1 MRPIHSVGVVGGGTI
16 GTGIAEAVARAG
28 FPVVVR
34 ELTEALA
41 TRARRAVE
49 RSLGRA
55 VDGGKLAPADRDA
68 TIARLDYT
76 TQITDLT
83 SCDLVIEAVAE
94 ELAVKRALWTELDA
108 FCAGH
113 TIFASSTSSLAI
125 AEMAAAT
132 ARADRMVGLHF
143 FHPVPVM
150 PLVEVVRTVTTSDA
164 TFDGALAFAVRLG
177 KEAIVARDRPGFVV
191 NRLLIPYLLD
201 AVHALEAG
209 VASIEDI
216 DRGMRLGTGHP
227 MGPFALLDFIGLDT
241 TQRIAQVMFDELA
254 EGRFAPPP
262 LLRRM
267 VSAGL
272 FGRKSGKGFYDYSV
286 DPPAATPL
294 GL

>member
-1 MRPIHSVGVVGGGTI
+1 MSPIRSVGVVGGGTI
-16 GTGIAEAVARAG
+16 GMGIAETVARAG

-41 TRARRAVE
+41 VRASRGVE

-55 VDGGKLAPADRDA
+55 VEGGKITAAERDSA
-68 TIARLDYT
+68 LARLDYT

-94 ELAVKRALWTELDA
+94 DLSVKRALWTELDA
-108 FCAGH
+108 FCTPH
-113 TIFASSTSSLAI
+113 TVFASSTSSLSI

-143 FHPVPVM
+143 FHPVPAS

-164 TFDGALAFAVRLG
+164 TFDAALRFAGRLG
-177 KEAIVARDRPGFVV
+177 KEPVVARDRPGFVV

-209 VASIEDI
+209 VASVQDI
-216 DRGMRLGTGHP
+216 DRGMRLGTGHH

-241 TQRIAQVMFDELA
+241 AQRIAQVMFDELA
-254 EGRFAPPP
+254 ESRFAPPP

-286 DPPAATPL
+286 DPPTATEL